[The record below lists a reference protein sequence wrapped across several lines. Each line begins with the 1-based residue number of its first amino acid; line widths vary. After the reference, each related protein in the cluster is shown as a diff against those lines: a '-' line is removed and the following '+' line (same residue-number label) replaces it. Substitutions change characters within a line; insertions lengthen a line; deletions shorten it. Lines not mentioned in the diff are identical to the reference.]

1 MSKELNWTEK
11 EIKDIGLRVVNL
23 RQDQIAA
30 LIIVCGVEFNR
41 DDIEN
46 VVMDIKTNKEKSG
59 HLEIVIYEA
68 ESKEKFLWWLE
79 FFEKY
84 NK

>member
-1 MSKELNWTEK
+1 MNQELKWTEK
-11 EIKDIGLRVVNL
+11 EVKDIGLRLVNL

-30 LIIVCGVEFNR
+30 LITICGVEFSLG
-41 DDIEN
+41 DVEK
-46 VVMDIKTNKEKSG
+46 VVEDIKKNKEKSG

-68 ESKEKFLWWLE
+68 KSKEALLWWLE